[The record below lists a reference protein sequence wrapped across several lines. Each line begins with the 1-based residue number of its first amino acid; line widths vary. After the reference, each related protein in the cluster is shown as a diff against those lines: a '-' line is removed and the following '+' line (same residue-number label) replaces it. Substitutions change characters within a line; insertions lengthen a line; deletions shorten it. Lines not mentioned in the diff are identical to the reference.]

1 MTDAFTPEIELEANT
16 LNILNFVDFRKFL
29 VENKVIV
36 TIVSFTIATYMNE
49 LVKSFF
55 DDLLFCFLA
64 EDCKNKDMIKI
75 FQFELEIFGFRL
87 KIGKLLLSL
96 FKFVMAAILVFI
108 ISRALNDFIN

>member
-1 MTDAFTPEIELEANT
+1 MTDSFTPEIELESNT
-16 LNILNFVDFRKFL
+16 LNFLNFVDFRKFL

-64 EDCKNKDMIKI
+64 EDCKNKDMVKI
-75 FQFELEIFGFRL
+75 FQFELEIYGFKL
-87 KIGKLLLSL
+87 KVGKLLLSV
-96 FKFVMAAILVFI
+96 FKFIVAAMLVFV